1 MKLDISAIYSA
12 KMKISL
18 AETFMVVYNVIQ
30 SNQVVKG
37 DQYHGQAEYQGKYCQ
52 H

>member
-1 MKLDISAIYSA
+1 
-12 KMKISL
+12 
-18 AETFMVVYNVIQ
+18 MVVYNVIQ

-52 H
+52 AQRSSGKDGSGHLGKAGGRLP